1 MKEYWV
7 WAEYSD
13 ERVDPHVLSL
23 LTKARQ
29 LADNDTSVC
38 AVVIAESVP
47 SPLLFPGADILRYC
61 QAGGSEGRKGQ
72 ILAEMASLF
81 QPEVLL
87 FSSGPEETQI
97 AASAAAL
104 LDTGLSADCTDLY
117 MESGN
122 LVMHRPAY
130 GGGVTAD
137 ILCPE
142 HRPQMATVQ
151 RGVLLSQNLGNGVPI
166 AVPFVPEQ
174 LPEDRITCLAR
185 TIIDQTESLREAKIV
200 VSGGLGIGSRADY
213 GLIEDLAAAMHG
225 LPGASRAA
233 VDAGFAPWTRQIG
246 QTGITVYPD
255 LYLAFG
261 ISGSVQHIAGMHGA
275 RFVAAVNTDVKAPI
289 FSYSDL
295 AVTVDWRV
303 VAEYLLHVFS

>member
-72 ILAEMASLF
+72 ILA
-81 QPEVLL
+81 
-87 FSSGPEETQI
+87 
-97 AASAAAL
+97 
-104 LDTGLSADCTDLY
+104 Y

-151 RGVLLSQNLGNGVPI
+151 RGVLLSQNLGNGIPI

-225 LPGASRAA
+225 LPGASRS
-233 VDAGFAPWTRQIG
+233 VDTSNRADR
-246 QTGITVYPD
+246 Y
-255 LYLAFG
+255 
-261 ISGSVQHIAGMHGA
+261 
-275 RFVAAVNTDVKAPI
+275 
-289 FSYSDL
+289 YSL
-295 AVTVDWRV
+295 P
-303 VAEYLLHVFS
+303 